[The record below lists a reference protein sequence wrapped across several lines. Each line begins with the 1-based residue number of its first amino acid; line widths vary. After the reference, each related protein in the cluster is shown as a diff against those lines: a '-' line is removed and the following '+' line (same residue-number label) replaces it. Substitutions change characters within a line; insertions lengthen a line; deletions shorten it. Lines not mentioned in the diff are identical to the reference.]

1 MQRFPFLFFLLLLA
15 ACSSD
20 VDSVS
25 QGTAGQTAQPSSLFT
40 NYELSDLT
48 ALREA
53 IKYGETP
60 YLTAYE
66 NLLKDANESL
76 QAPIYSVLQKKF
88 TAVSEDK
95 HDYLSLAPYWWPDPA
110 KKDGLPWIRRD
121 GEVNPD
127 TKNENTDDF
136 AKDRAFENIVT
147 LAQAAFFS
155 GEKKY
160 ARRAV
165 EQLDVWFVD
174 TTTRMNPNLNFAQGI
189 PGRNDG
195 RCFGVI
201 EFTSVQRIISALEM
215 LESIN
220 ELPEKTN
227 AGMRQW
233 LSGYLGW
240 LRTNP
245 MGIKEGER
253 DNNHG
258 TWYDVQLVCM
268 LRYLGRPEEARQ
280 ILEAAKS
287 KRIALQ
293 IEPGGAQP
301 LELERTKSL
310 SYSRM
315 NLEGMTR
322 LAWHGRQLGVDLWNY
337 QTDDGRSIR
346 AAYEYLRPFAFEDA
360 GWDHPQLG
368 DIDEH
373 RGRIRQLFYNA
384 GGQFDERAFCALKRR
399 QNVLARDINQLCF
412 SCQK

>member
-1 MQRFPFLFFLLLLA
+1 MPRLSFLVISLLFLFTS
-15 ACSSD
+15 CSSD
-20 VDSVS
+20 SGKEEE
-25 QGTAGQTAQPSSLFT
+25 GTVTAQPSASFT
-40 NYELSDLT
+40 NYELVDMTDLR
-48 ALREA
+48 AA
-53 IKYGETP
+53 IKNGETP

-76 QAPIYSVLQKKF
+76 QAPLYSILQKKF
-88 TAVSEDK
+88 TAVSGDK

-121 GEVNPD
+121 GEINPE
-127 TKNENTDDF
+127 TKNENTDDY
-136 AKDRAFENIVT
+136 AKDRAFKNIST

-155 GEKKY
+155 GEEKY

-174 TTTRMNPNLNFAQGI
+174 SATRMNPNLNFAQGI

-201 EFTSVQRIISALEM
+201 EFTSIQHIITSLEM
-215 LESIN
+215 LESVG
-220 ELPEKTN
+220 ELPEKTRT
-227 AGMRQW
+227 GLGQW
-233 LSGYLGW
+233 LNGYLDW
-240 LRTNP
+240 LQTNE
-245 MGIKEGER
+245 MGIEEGTR

-268 LRYLGRPEEARQ
+268 LRYLDRPEEARQ
-280 ILEAAKS
+280 VLEAAK
-287 KRIALQ
+287 KTRIAQQ

-337 QTDDGRSIR
+337 QTDDGRSLR
-346 AAYEYLRPFAFEDA
+346 AAYEFLRPFAFEEA
-360 GWDHPQLG
+360 AWGYPQLG

-373 RGRIRQLFYNA
+373 RGRIRQLFYQT
-384 GGQFDERAFCALKRR
+384 GGRFDERAFCALKRR
-399 QNVLARDINQLCF
+399 QNVLVRDINQLFFPC
-412 SCQK
+412 KK

>member
-1 MQRFPFLFFLLLLA
+1 MQRLPFLFLLFLLA
-15 ACSSD
+15 SCSSD

-25 QGTAGQTAQPSSLFT
+25 QESVQEEPSPSASFT
-40 NYELSDLT
+40 NYELADMN
-48 ALREA
+48 ALRDA
-53 IKYGETP
+53 IKNGETP

-76 QAPIYSVLQKKF
+76 QAPLYSVLQKKF

-121 GEVNPD
+121 GEVNPE
-127 TKNENTDDF
+127 TKNKNTDDY
-136 AKDRAFENIVT
+136 AKDRAFENITT

-155 GEKKY
+155 GEEKY

-165 EQLDVWFVD
+165 QQLDVWFID

-189 PGRNDG
+189 PGRNEG

-201 EFTSVQRIISALEM
+201 EFTSVQGIISALEM
-215 LESIN
+215 LESVN
-220 ELPEKTN
+220 ELPEKTRT
-227 AGMRQW
+227 GMQQW
-233 LSGYLGW
+233 LSGYVDW
-240 LRTNP
+240 LRTNE
-245 MGIKEGER
+245 MGIEEGER

-287 KRIALQ
+287 KRIASQ
-293 IEPGGAQP
+293 IEPSGAQP

-337 QTDDGRSIR
+337 QAEDGRGLR
-346 AAYEYLRPFAFEDA
+346 AAYEFLRPFAFEEA
-360 GWDHPQLG
+360 TWDYPQLG

-373 RGRIRQLFYNA
+373 RGRIRQLFYRT
-384 GGQFDERAFCALKRR
+384 GGRFDERAFCALKRR
-399 QNVLARDINQLCF
+399 QNVLVRDINQLFFPC
-412 SCQK
+412 KK